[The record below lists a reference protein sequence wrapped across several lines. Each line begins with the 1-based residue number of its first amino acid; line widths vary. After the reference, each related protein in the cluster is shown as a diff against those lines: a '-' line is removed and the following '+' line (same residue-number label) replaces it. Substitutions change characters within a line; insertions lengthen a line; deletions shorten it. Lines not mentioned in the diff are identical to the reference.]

1 MQKQNMHASAKTR
14 PLSAFITVLRSD
26 VFSIRFLMSLLLVF
40 VALIYATGFS
50 FNSSAVS
57 LFDYVVS
64 WNNVIPF
71 IAIASGICTAPNIV
85 RDIDTKNYYF
95 QIMRTGKRNYLVL
108 KYISCFIATTLAI
121 AIGYTLFAIVC
132 IANCPGI
139 TPYDVGSTSDFLS
152 PFEGFLFSGF
162 PALWFLAVIVANGL
176 CAGCLGCIGALC
188 ASLSP
193 SQYVAAIMPFVIM
206 FFWSKICI
214 QLQFTNWINLEMLM
228 KFKPMDFDSAIN
240 FALYIAIPLLLA
252 LMLLP
257 AFVRLMGKRVENG

>member
-50 FNSSAVS
+50 FNSSVVS

-95 QIMRTGKRNYLVL
+95 QIMRTGKRNYLVF

-228 KFKPMDFDSAIN
+228 KCKPMDFDSAIN